1 MLANKADKKKKAYA
15 TFTKK
20 IYDKSQQTKLTKKQ
34 NIHCKE
40 KHTEKVDKQVHM
52 TLQWPKN
59 GIKVIQYYNINYLL
73 VYLDSTT

>member
-1 MLANKADKKKKAYA
+1 MLANKADKKKKAYT

-20 IYDKSQQTKLTKKQ
+20 IYDKIQQTKLTKKQ

-52 TLQWPKN
+52 TLQ
-59 GIKVIQYYNINYLL
+59 
-73 VYLDSTT
+73 